1 MKLIDYIDFIIKSLF
16 EKFPNLSECSY
27 YFDKYSETHFISI
40 NDPTLLSTEAFCA
53 FDSEITM
60 GFYDLS
66 FQGSICFISDHSIF
80 SEDKFEKRKNP
91 FIVHNIEEIIFHYDL
106 FKLNQKILYS
116 SVFSH
121 SFDFNQDIPV
131 DPEVKYK
138 LAA

>member
-27 YFDKYSETHFISI
+27 YFDKCSETHFICI
-40 NDPTLLSTEAFCA
+40 NDPNILSTETFCA
-53 FDSEITM
+53 FDSEITT

-66 FQGSICFISDHSIF
+66 LQGSICFISDHSIF
-80 SEDKFEKRKNP
+80 SADKFEKQKNP
-91 FIVHNIEEIIFHYDL
+91 FIVNNTEEFIFQYDSL
-106 FKLNQKILYS
+106 KLNQKIQYS
-116 SVFSH
+116 SGYLH